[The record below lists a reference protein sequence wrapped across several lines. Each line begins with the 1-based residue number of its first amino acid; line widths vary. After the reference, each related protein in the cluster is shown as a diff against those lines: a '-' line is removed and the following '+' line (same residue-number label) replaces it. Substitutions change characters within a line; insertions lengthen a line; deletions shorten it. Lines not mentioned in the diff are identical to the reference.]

1 LLRNEEHHRIE
12 EHQEGLIEEHQASS
26 LRIEEHQGGLIKEH
40 HGGLIEERGA
50 ISSTVIDVS
59 IRQHTSAYVSISLR
73 RGLRVTL

>member
-1 LLRNEEHHRIE
+1 VGLIEEHQALLRNEEHHRIE

-50 ISSTVIDVS
+50 ISSTVIDVK
-59 IRQHTSAYVSISLR
+59 
-73 RGLRVTL
+73 